1 MRIKELF
8 RDNSIRTENIKPI
21 SKESSNRAYSKAYR
35 VDEIEKNLKE
45 KNFTVSD
52 LGAYTFRTTLFKN
65 SLRTPHYEIQRNL
78 ENYEDIPNIN
88 SGVNQI
94 VLFITGNEIKITS
107 KDKYTNDWFG
117 KWLEQRDHVTES
129 VQNIITQCEVCGNSW
144 IEPVWDTITG
154 GIKYMNDFKVSPD
167 SSRVYYNLAQVA
179 DKENE
184 FWIYQVPYIFR
195 KYGDMVLKQY
205 LISYVK
211 NGIAWQETV
220 YGVGLKE
227 DDLIHMKIGLSRY
240 GYYGRSYLASTINS
254 SEIITQILKNYA
266 IASRFMAFGKKIF
279 SVGDENDR
287 PDPTELKTITDI
299 LNSPEDEEHV
309 IINKK
314 IGSTEITPTQFN
326 EMPNGLEYNRKE
338 VSSGLTPAFMTPWSD
353 TVTYASSTNAK
364 IPFELSL
371 ENKRNKY
378 IKLLNK
384 NILKHVM
391 KQDPKLKDATFEFGE
406 VTLDDSKDTQ
416 ESIIQL
422 YNNNAITL
430 NQLLKGLGYEIITN
444 GDLFQ
449 AQWNALLQ
457 QKYGMDENEYKQFDN
472 PYIKNSEKNKIEENE
487 EQQTKSDQSEVK
499 EESPAA
505 AFQEKVLEEKNKD
518 VKDSTPNVHAKKM
531 YNWLKK
537 SYNDGYRD
545 VIWRHNKSEN
555 PRIYHIN
562 KHGKMYKIKDMVDK
576 KIEWMGWANRCLCTG
591 ELVEETKIKKKK

>member
-1 MRIKELF
+1 
-8 RDNSIRTENIKPI
+8 
-21 SKESSNRAYSKAYR
+21 
-35 VDEIEKNLKE
+35 
-45 KNFTVSD
+45 
-52 LGAYTFRTTLFKN
+52 
-65 SLRTPHYEIQRNL
+65 
-78 ENYEDIPNIN
+78 
-88 SGVNQI
+88 
-94 VLFITGNEIKITS
+94 
-107 KDKYTNDWFG
+107 
-117 KWLEQRDHVTES
+117 
-129 VQNIITQCEVCGNSW
+129 
-144 IEPVWDTITG
+144 
-154 GIKYMNDFKVSPD
+154 
-167 SSRVYYNLAQVA
+167 
-179 DKENE
+179 
-184 FWIYQVPYIFR
+184 
-195 KYGDMVLKQY
+195 MVL
-205 LISYVK
+205 L
-211 NGIAWQETV
+211 GRRLF

-562 KHGKMYKIKDMVDK
+562 KHGKNV
-576 KIEWMGWANRCLCTG
+576 
-591 ELVEETKIKKKK
+591 